1 MRARS
6 HIYNEIVE
14 NEQTMGLRVFKEWTK
29 NYHNYASNMNV
40 TLKLIP
46 PIIFMRD
53 TGSYTPN
60 LHLVVVFTP
69 TVLPLEIPQILPRNG
84 PPFFELCQ

>member
-1 MRARS
+1 MNKPWACE
-6 HIYNEIVE
+6 YLKNG
-14 NEQTMGLRVFKEWTK
+14 QK
-29 NYHNYASNMNV
+29 NYHNYASNV

-46 PIIFMRD
+46 QIIFMRD
-53 TGSYTPN
+53 TGSYTPD